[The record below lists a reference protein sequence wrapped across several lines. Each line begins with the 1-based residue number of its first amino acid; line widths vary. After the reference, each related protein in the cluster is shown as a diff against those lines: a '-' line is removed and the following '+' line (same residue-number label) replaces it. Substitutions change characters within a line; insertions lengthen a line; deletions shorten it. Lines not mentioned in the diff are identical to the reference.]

1 MIIKI
6 NLTEFQFIRE
16 NEKTGREIR
25 ESIKS
30 KINYGRV
37 SPRGKKKKRLTE
49 TERKNMD
56 ESWS

>member
-1 MIIKI
+1 MII

-37 SPRGKKKKRLTE
+37 SPRGKKKK
-49 TERKNMD
+49 D
-56 ESWS
+56 